1 MKIVSPMC
9 TGNGAYIV
17 HKRLASHIAGYSVA
31 AYHPY
36 WTLCPPILPLLRG
49 PGAPIIHTT
58 PDHAIFFARKDA
70 RLVLTF
76 HNYVLDR
83 PMRSCSTPAQRIH
96 YRTDLRLFTRLALRR
111 ADRVTAVSQATARLL
126 RGDLGFA
133 GPIEVVHNGVDI
145 ERFQPRSNGFRD
157 SATVRVL
164 FSGNPTRR
172 KGAHWLAAIAD
183 GLHPCVRIVITGGLR
198 PHIPSLRHPR
208 IDQLGAVAYPAMP
221 HLYRSVDVLLMPTI
235 REGMSL
241 AVLEAMAS
249 GIPVVASDT
258 SSLPELI
265 HHGKGGFL
273 CGVGDV
279 RSMSS
284 AVNTLAE
291 DAELRRR
298 MGEYNRSLVES
309 RFTESQ
315 MVDAYGHLFADLSP

>member
-1 MKIVSPMC
+1 
-9 TGNGAYIV
+9 
-17 HKRLASHIAGYSVA
+17 
-31 AYHPY
+31 
-36 WTLCPPILPLLRG
+36 
-49 PGAPIIHTT
+49 
-58 PDHAIFFARKDA
+58 
-70 RLVLTF
+70 
-76 HNYVLDR
+76 
-83 PMRSCSTPAQRIH
+83 
-96 YRTDLRLFTRLALRR
+96 
-111 ADRVTAVSQATARLL
+111 
-126 RGDLGFA
+126 
-133 GPIEVVHNGVDI
+133 
-145 ERFQPRSNGFRD
+145 
-157 SATVRVL
+157 
-164 FSGNPTRR
+164 
-172 KGAHWLAAIAD
+172 
-183 GLHPCVRIVITGGLR
+183 
-198 PHIPSLRHPR
+198 
-208 IDQLGAVAYPAMP
+208 MP